1 MWPLFKGYNGDL
13 NGKQCWKIN
22 IAKKAF
28 SDGPNA
34 IPRPPF
40 DSNVAKVPI
49 VKWSQNLIFVDRSV
63 ISGVPQFL
71 ENTCFVCIF
80 KNLG

>member
-1 MWPLFKGYNGDL
+1 MWPLFKGYNEDL
-13 NGKQCWKIN
+13 NGKQSWKIN

-34 IPRPPF
+34 IPRPLF

-49 VKWSQNLIFVDRSV
+49 VKWSQKLIFVAGSV
-63 ISGVPQFL
+63 ISGIPKIL
-71 ENTCFVCIF
+71 ENLQF
-80 KNLG
+80 